1 MDLSNAIAPESALET
16 ALEATR
22 LLGRWS
28 LIAQRHGGGCSCCP
42 GLGDVSM
49 DDVERHLLKTLR
61 PRHAML
67 DGRESLTGFLRECVA
82 RNSSVVIEAEPL
94 RALFSEVR
102 EAIGE
107 LERIQSGM
115 W

>member
-1 MDLSNAIAPESALET
+1 MSTVADALET

-28 LIAQRHGGGCSCCP
+28 RISQRHGGGCSCCP
-42 GLGDVSM
+42 GLGDVDM
-49 DDVERHLLKTLR
+49 EEVERHLLKVLR

-67 DGRESLTGFLRECVA
+67 AERDSLVEFLRECVA
-82 RNSSVVIEAEPL
+82 RRSPAAGQTEPL

-102 EAIGE
+102 ELLGE
-107 LERIQSGM
+107 LERIQNGT